1 MCCRRPLA
9 LGNNVEEHHF
19 YELISTWTSTST
31 PWPAGCLNYSD
42 ILRRTENW
50 RDQNKQ
56 RSNLR
61 ANNDVILSFKSI
73 FSTKYAG
80 FVSLALIIQILAS
93 YTMFWSYPYPMPRSQ
108 SKYTEMEVTKI
119 WRWGSNEASC
129 SKLELIFYTSFN
141 VCNYLVTWQCPSCFG
156 SFQEWTRTA
165 GKLCS
170 EPKWGH
176 VQSWT
181 WCWNFGVS
189 KRWIRV

>member
-9 LGNNVEEHHF
+9 LGNNVKEHHF

-93 YTMFWSYPYPMPRSQ
+93 YIMFWFYLMESVQIYRDGSDQDM
-108 SKYTEMEVTKI
+108 EMRI
-119 WRWGSNEASC
+119 NEAIYKTNKQLNCDCDPTEQPVPSLHCCGCHNGHLYFVPGSVC
-129 SKLELIFYTSFN
+129 S
-141 VCNYLVTWQCPSCFG
+141 
-156 SFQEWTRTA
+156 A
-165 GKLCS
+165 G
-170 EPKWGH
+170 
-176 VQSWT
+176 T
-181 WCWNFGVS
+181 
-189 KRWIRV
+189 

>member
-1 MCCRRPLA
+1 MCCRGPLG
-9 LGNNVEEHHF
+9 LGNNVKEHYY
-19 YELISTWTSTST
+19 YELISNWTSTST

-119 WRWGSNEASC
+119 WRWGSMKQFTKPTNNWIVIVTQQPMPSLHCCGCHNGHLYFVPGSVC
-129 SKLELIFYTSFN
+129 S
-141 VCNYLVTWQCPSCFG
+141 
-156 SFQEWTRTA
+156 A
-165 GKLCS
+165 G
-170 EPKWGH
+170 
-176 VQSWT
+176 T
-181 WCWNFGVS
+181 
-189 KRWIRV
+189 